1 MKKEELKAGVAKL
14 HSLNL
19 GNENQVYKEGF
30 HDGIN
35 EALEA
40 IDVIYC
46 ESNEQDVQEIKEG
59 QVFIDVK
66 TSIIKAKVNLDEI
79 IEALI
84 ALEAIA
90 SDSFNLDLE
99 DLEFLKQV
107 KALEVISR

>member
-1 MKKEELKAGVAKL
+1 M
-14 HSLNL
+14 
-19 GNENQVYKEGF
+19 
-30 HDGIN
+30 
-35 EALEA
+35 
-40 IDVIYC
+40 
-46 ESNEQDVQEIKEG
+46 SNAQEIQVKEG

-99 DLEFLKQV
+99 ALEFLKQV